1 MKKSFLCLALAALMI
16 GAYSCSS
23 DSNKAASE
31 TSSTE
36 TLKPVEP
43 RLTPGQKNSKAGKE
57 YIENLVKTD
66 STVKVT
72 ESGLAYKV
80 IKEGQGAKPAKTNT
94 VKVDYTGRHVD
105 GKVFD
110 SSNGA
115 PIEFPL
121 NGVIPGFSEGLML
134 MNKGA
139 VYELY
144 IPGELA
150 YGEGGANGVFQPNE
164 LLIFEIELIDFK

>member
-1 MKKSFLCLALAALMI
+1 MKKSILCLALASLMM
-16 GAYSCSS
+16 GAYSCSN
-23 DSNKAASE
+23 DANKAAKE

-43 RLTPGQKNSKAGKE
+43 RLTPGQKNSKEGKE
-57 YIENLVKTD
+57 YIQNLLKKD

-80 IKEGQGAKPAKTNT
+80 IKEGSGEKPTMKNT
-94 VKVDYTGRHVD
+94 VKVDYTGRRVD

-110 SSNGA
+110 ASEGT

-121 NGVIPGFSEGLML
+121 DGVIPGFSEGLML

-139 VYELY
+139 IYELY

-150 YGEGGANGVFQPNE
+150 YGESGANGVFKPNE